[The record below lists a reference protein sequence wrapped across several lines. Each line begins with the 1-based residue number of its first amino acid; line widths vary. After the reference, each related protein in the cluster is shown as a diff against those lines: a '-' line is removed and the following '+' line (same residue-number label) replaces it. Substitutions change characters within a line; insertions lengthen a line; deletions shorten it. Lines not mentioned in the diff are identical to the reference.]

1 MSTSAA
7 QASAFFEEIGADGSI
22 WTIEDDGGVPAP
34 VGTDGRRAMPF
45 WSLRSRLERVTASV
59 PAYRG
64 FQTREIPRVEFE
76 TRWLPGI
83 RRDGLL
89 AGLNWAGAEATGFDL
104 TADEVLMR
112 LKANPGE
119 R

>member
-1 MSTSAA
+1 MTTSAA
-7 QASAFFEEIGADGSI
+7 QASAFFEEIGQDGAI

-45 WSLRSRLERVTASV
+45 WSLRSRAETVISSV
-59 PAYRG
+59 PAYHSFR
-64 FQTREIPRVEFE
+64 PRTIQRDEFE

-83 RRDGLL
+83 RRDGFL
-89 AGLNWAGAEATGFDL
+89 AGLNWAGADATGFDL
-104 TADEVLMR
+104 PADEVFAR
-112 LKANPGE
+112 LKASQDE